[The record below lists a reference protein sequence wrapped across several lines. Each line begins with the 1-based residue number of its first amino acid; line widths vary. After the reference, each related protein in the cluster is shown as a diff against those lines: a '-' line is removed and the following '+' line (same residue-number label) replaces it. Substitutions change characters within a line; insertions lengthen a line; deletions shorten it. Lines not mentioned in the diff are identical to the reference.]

1 SSIKQKTFSE
11 SFIFAR
17 SKKPTTPSFRLEIDN
32 FSEKEACIESP
43 TFVSGGCEWYLFL
56 YPKGDSLCDDHLSL
70 YLSVA
75 NTQLLQS
82 GWKRSI
88 NYYFIVVNQCH
99 KELYRSSRLGGH
111 LFCAENPSWG
121 QRKFLPLEKY
131 QEKGFLEK
139 DRLIIQVYI
148 DILEATDGKDL
159 EVSRIKQRLQNIES
173 CFVKNCVEFKSKEIS
188 LEKEESDTD
197 ASRIKKLEERVNN
210 LELMISDDVN
220 ASRIQQQEE
229 RIKSLETMMSDLKVG
244 LDMEK
249 AKSCADGFFVVDH
262 NDVLILLVKRFFA
275 YMG

>member
-1 SSIKQKTFSE
+1 MICEEKSSFL
-11 SFIFAR
+11 
-17 SKKPTTPSFRLEIDN
+17 KKCFT
-32 FSEKEACIESP
+32 
-43 TFVSGGCEWYLFL
+43 G
-56 YPKGDSLCDDHLSL
+56 
-70 YLSVA
+70 
-75 NTQLLQS
+75 
-82 GWKRSI
+82 
-88 NYYFIVVNQCH
+88 
-99 KELYRSSRLGGH
+99 LGGH

-121 QRKFLPLEKY
+121 QRKFLPLEKF

-139 DRLIIQVYI
+139 DRLIIEVYI
-148 DILEATDGKDL
+148 DILEAIDGKDL

-173 CFVKNCVEFKSKEIS
+173 GFVKNCLEFKSKEIS

-244 LDMEK
+244 LDTEK

-262 NDVLILLVKRFFA
+262 NDVL
-275 YMG
+275 M

>member
-1 SSIKQKTFSE
+1 MDQVEIIRRE
-11 SFIFAR
+11 LSFPIQLR
-17 SKKPTTPSFRLEIDN
+17 NT
-32 FSEKEACIESP
+32 
-43 TFVSGGCEWYLFL
+43 LFL
-56 YPKGDSLCDDHLSL
+56 P
-70 YLSVA
+70 SVA
-75 NTQLLQS
+75 VLTRLSTSHCVVKWNRDINTTCAFSNNQLESRDHML
-82 GWKRSI
+82 
-88 NYYFIVVNQCH
+88 
-99 KELYRSSRLGGH
+99 SSEYSALI
-111 LFCAENPSWG
+111 W
-121 QRKFLPLEKY
+121 
-131 QEKGFLEK
+131 FLEK

-173 CFVKNCVEFKSKEIS
+173 GFVKNCLEFKSKEIS

-244 LDMEK
+244 LDTEK

-262 NDVLILLVKRFFA
+262 NDVL
-275 YMG
+275 M